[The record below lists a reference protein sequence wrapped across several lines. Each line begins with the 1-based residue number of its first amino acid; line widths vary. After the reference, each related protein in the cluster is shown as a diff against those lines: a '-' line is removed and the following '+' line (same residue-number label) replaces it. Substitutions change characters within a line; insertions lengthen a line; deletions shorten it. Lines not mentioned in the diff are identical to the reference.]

1 MNACKNK
8 YRRLFIICLNKAGV
22 ISIQGR
28 SKPEAVYIHG
38 GVCQVSPQLRD
49 MRGNQAHACGDYYNA
64 AEALNSVAIK
74 PMRAGIR
81 MALLQALPSASIK
94 GGALLHARGH
104 RGKSIGEDIGESIRE
119 THYKE
124 RE

>member
-1 MNACKNK
+1 M
-8 YRRLFIICLNKAGV
+8 
-22 ISIQGR
+22 
-28 SKPEAVYIHG
+28 
-38 GVCQVSPQLRD
+38 SPQLCGLQ
-49 MRGNQAHACGDYYNA
+49 GNQAHACGDYYDA
-64 AEALNSVAIK
+64 AKALNSVAIK

-104 RGKSIGEDIGESIRE
+104 RGKSIGEDIEESIRE
-119 THYKE
+119 RHRKE